1 VRNPLRRHDLPP
13 TTDGCAAIILARGKK
28 AYELCERPA
37 WITGIDHRIEA
48 HLPTMRADITRSVST
63 ALAAAG
69 AGVKNGPI
77 DVAEIYAPFSF
88 QELII
93 REALDLDPSTEI
105 NPSGGALATNPV
117 MVSGLIRMGEAANQI
132 IKNGKR
138 RTLAHAT
145 SGPCL
150 QQNLVAVLEGD
161 E

>member
-1 VRNPLRRHDLPP
+1 
-13 TTDGCAAIILARGKK
+13 
-28 AYELCERPA
+28 
-37 WITGIDHRIEA
+37 
-48 HLPTMRADITRSVST
+48 MRADITRSVST
-63 ALAAAG
+63 ALAAAA

-93 REALDLDPSTEI
+93 REALELDASTEI